1 MESWS
6 RLKISYC
13 KRPALSYVHTHCP
26 CQKCNGKA
34 VSRSVEYRHWQAST
48 ILASASTSIHESPL
62 TTASASTTA
71 PISTEVHPVGKCK
84 LYSYNYIY
92 IYIYINIHI
101 CNCIDKVV
109 VHMQLYSCYFSNT
122 YNFHPIDN

>member
-13 KRPALSYVHTHCP
+13 KCPALSYVHTHCP

-62 TTASASTTA
+62 TTSTTA
-71 PISTEVHPVGKCK
+71 PTSTKVHPVGKCK
-84 LYSYNYIY
+84 LCSYNYIY
-92 IYIYINIHI
+92 IYIYIYTYIYIYINIATYI

-109 VHMQLYSCYFSNT
+109 LHMQLYS
-122 YNFHPIDN
+122 